1 MEEREL
7 EQIEARAEAILAELP
22 EWLWD
27 GETLPVP
34 IDDIADSSFGLLV
47 RDVADM
53 AQAPDCPPLAEGQS
67 LSGLLLADERQIW
80 VNDDEARQWPPRRRF
95 TIAHE
100 LGHWVLHRDE
110 QRSLFCR
117 HGVVDPPAD
126 VPADVPPAAAGDPA
140 TARPPLDPIEA
151 EANAFAA
158 ALLMPAALMKRHYA
172 ATAGEPDRFG
182 RLCTI
187 FGSSQAAMGRRL
199 HQVI

>member
-1 MEEREL
+1 MEELEL
-7 EQIEARAEAILAELP
+7 ERIEARAEAILAELP

-53 AQAPDCPPLAEGQS
+53 AQAPGCPPLGEGQS
-67 LSGLLLADERQIW
+67 LSGLLLADRRQIW
-80 VNDDEARQWPPRRRF
+80 VNGDEGRQWPPRRRF

-117 HGVVDPPAD
+117 HGVIDPPG
-126 VPADVPPAAAGDPA
+126 VTPAGAAGDAPGPDA
-140 TARPPLDPIEA
+140 ARPPLDPIEA

-158 ALLMPAALMKRHYA
+158 ALLMPA
-172 ATAGEPDRFG
+172 
-182 RLCTI
+182 RLNC
-187 FGSSQAAMGRRL
+187 GA
-199 HQVI
+199 

>member
-1 MEEREL
+1 MEESDR
-7 EQIEARAEAILAELP
+7 QRIEDRAQAILAELP

-47 RDVADM
+47 RDVTDM
-53 AQAPDCPPLAEGQS
+53 SEAPDCPPLDEGQS
-67 LSGLLLADERQIW
+67 LSGLLLADRRQIW
-80 VNDDEARQWPPRRRF
+80 VNHKESRQWPPRRRF

-117 HGVVDPPAD
+117 HGAIDPPAD
-126 VPADVPPAAAGDPA
+126 PKSAPE
-140 TARPPLDPIEA
+140 ARPPLDPIEA

-158 ALLMPAALMKRHYA
+158 ALLMPARLIERHYA
-172 ATAGEPDRFG
+172 ASSGSDRFEQ
-182 RLCTI
+182 LCTL
-187 FGSSQAAMGRRL
+187 FGSSGAAMSRRL
-199 HQVI
+199 RQVI